1 MGEKRFFSFIQKME
15 AAVPL
20 NYWNSLLDFIN
31 IIAQKTITFIVIA
44 VKTSNDMRYMQEN
57 ISESGNSALISQL

>member
-1 MGEKRFFSFIQKME
+1 MRGERFFCFILNME

-20 NYWNSLLDFIN
+20 KYWNSPPDFIN
-31 IIAQKTITFIVIA
+31 IIAKKTVTFIVIP
-44 VKTSNDMRYMQEN
+44 VKTLNDMRYMQES